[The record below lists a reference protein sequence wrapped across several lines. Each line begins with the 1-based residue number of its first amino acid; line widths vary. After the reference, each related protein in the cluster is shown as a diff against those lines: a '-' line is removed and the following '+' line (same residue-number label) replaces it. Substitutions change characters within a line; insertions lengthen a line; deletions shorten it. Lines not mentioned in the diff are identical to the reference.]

1 MDCSDLE
8 DFSRSLLKI
17 VNVNLA
23 MKLES
28 SFVCSWSQNGI
39 YIVQIDCFLAVV

>member
-1 MDCSDLE
+1 MNCSDLE

-23 MKLES
+23 MKLKVVS
-28 SFVCSWSQNGI
+28 SVLEAKMVSTYSKLVAF
-39 YIVQIDCFLAVV
+39 